1 MSVCFSSYLFIRC
14 EILTTDLWLA
24 TTASVS
30 LSRCHAA
37 RHSSALTQT
46 ENIMIVMTIIN
57 PASLFSM
64 SLFVSRASSRPAAL
78 NETLL
83 KTSTSLAFCFNERT
97 SRLHAEALCNEPALL
112 FFQNNMDAAAATAAA
127 AADDGVLIFSVSVGR
142 RSRGARR
149 ELDLEIESVLMASW
163 ERFTA
168 RHNNT
173 A

>member
-1 MSVCFSSYLFIRC
+1 
-14 EILTTDLWLA
+14 
-24 TTASVS
+24 
-30 LSRCHAA
+30 
-37 RHSSALTQT
+37 
-46 ENIMIVMTIIN
+46 MTIIN